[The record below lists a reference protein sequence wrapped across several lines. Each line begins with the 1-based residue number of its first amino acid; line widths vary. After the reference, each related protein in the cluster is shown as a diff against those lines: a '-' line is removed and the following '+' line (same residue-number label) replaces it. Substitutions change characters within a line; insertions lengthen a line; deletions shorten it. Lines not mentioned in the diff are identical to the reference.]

1 MKLWPPRL
9 RYNQYGSDR
18 TSKDL
23 RQIRLRQRALQSALK
38 IAEKEKTKDVR
49 FANSNE
55 SVLGS
60 YSRALSDGTRE
71 TEYPGARETQ
81 LQRNVEA
88 KSGQERLRASTRAGE
103 PDVHD

>member
-23 RQIRLRQRALQSALK
+23 RQIRLRQRAFQTALE
-38 IAEKEKTKDVR
+38 IAGKEKRKDER

-55 SVLGS
+55 SALGG
-60 YSRALSDGTRE
+60 YFRALSGGTRE
-71 TEYPGARETQ
+71 TEYPRARETQ
-81 LQRNVEA
+81 LHRNVEA
-88 KSGQERLRASTRAGE
+88 KSGQERLRAGTRARE
-103 PDVHD
+103 PGVHD